1 MHAVQFE
8 APADG
13 GPRLPPHREQPEY
26 RRTPE
31 PIFNAPWVVV
41 ALAVVLIGG
50 YALQSRFPLDAV
62 AMSYAFSPSLMG
74 DGEWRRLFTST
85 FVHGNW
91 PHVLM
96 NAGMALAFGTPVVR
110 FFGERLAGSA
120 LFLLFFVVC
129 GALGCLGYAAINPGQ
144 QSALMG
150 ASGAVSGLMAAAAR
164 LIDGRGGLGRIFSP
178 PVYALGGVWI
188 GINVVIALVGSGL
201 LPGTGGF
208 EVGWEAHIA
217 GFLAGLFLIT
227 PFGWIARRT

>member
-1 MHAVQFE
+1 MHAAQFE

-13 GPRLPPHREQPEY
+13 GPRLPPHREQPDD
-26 RRTPE
+26 RRAPE

-41 ALAVVLIGG
+41 ALTAVLIAG
-50 YALQSRFPLDAV
+50 YAIQSRFPLDAV
-62 AMSYAFSPSLMG
+62 AMSYAFSPSLMSQG
-74 DGEWRRLFTST
+74 DWPRLLTST
-85 FVHGNW
+85 FIHGNW

-96 NAGMALAFGTPVVR
+96 NAGMTLAFGTPLVR
-110 FFGERLAGSA
+110 FFGERLSGSA
-120 LFLLFFVVC
+120 LFMLFFVVC
-129 GALGCLGYAAINPGQ
+129 GVMGCLGYALINPGQ

-164 LIDGRGGLGRIFSP
+164 LIDGRGRLGRILSP

-188 GINVVIALVGSGL
+188 GINIVIALLGSGL

-217 GFLAGLFLIT
+217 GFLAGLFLVG
-227 PFGWIARRT
+227 PFAWIAHRA